1 MSKPIKSSS
10 RKLLSIMIDKF
21 TEVKTE
27 LNKNFMEKLQRLDKV
42 VSFLDNCDGDIQPIM
57 EEINAIKTLEKQE
70 MLNSET
76 QYLQKIS
83 SMTDVS
89 IRTLRRI
96 KNEALIN
103 KGKWD
108 TPGKKRPHQ
117 PTVSA
122 LDNFDLSAIRNKV
135 NEFYC
140 VKKIVP
146 TLRSLHNELKDAIGF
161 SGSRETLRK
170 IMLKNGFSFKSN
182 ENERSMLI
190 EKYQISAWRHKYL
203 REINIKRNE
212 EKQIVYLDETYVHQ
226 NYKVKK
232 SWQGPST
239 TGVTTK
245 ISSGKRHIVV
255 HAGSEEGFVP
265 GALLVFSS
273 KSKSADYHDDMNSS
287 NFMKWVREKLIPNLS
302 KPSVIVMDN
311 ASYHIKQINKP
322 PIMSNTK
329 ADIRKWL
336 VNNGIHFEEYQTK
349 AELMCLVN
357 DKKTLPVYEAE
368 EILKEHNHEL
378 LLLPPYHCDLNPIE
392 MVWSQAKRKIASRN
406 IGIPGKEMENLI
418 VF

>member
-1 MSKPIKSSS
+1 
-10 RKLLSIMIDKF
+10 
-21 TEVKTE
+21 
-27 LNKNFMEKLQRLDKV
+27 
-42 VSFLDNCDGDIQPIM
+42 
-57 EEINAIKTLEKQE
+57 
-70 MLNSET
+70 
-76 QYLQKIS
+76 
-83 SMTDVS
+83 
-89 IRTLRRI
+89 
-96 KNEALIN
+96 
-103 KGKWD
+103 
-108 TPGKKRPHQ
+108 
-117 PTVSA
+117 
-122 LDNFDLSAIRNKV
+122 
-135 NEFYC
+135 
-140 VKKIVP
+140 
-146 TLRSLHNELKDAIGF
+146 
-161 SGSRETLRK
+161 
-170 IMLKNGFSFKSN
+170 MLKNGFSFKSN

-212 EKQIVYLDETYVHQ
+212 GKQIVYLDETYVHQ

-418 VF
+418 IECFNLITPSDWKKYTDHVLNVENDYKLKDGIVENELEKFIISVGADSSEESDSDDSLSLLSGVEYLETDFDYESD